1 MEKKIEAYDK
11 VLKINPND
19 TTTLN
24 NKGVQLVRQ
33 TKYTQAI
40 KSFDKVLGIDPE
52 DAIALHNRNLVK
64 EKLEIHKFSDYLKE
78 YPKLEIKAK
87 NGEKIIKIKNK

>member
-40 KSFDKVLGIDPE
+40 KSFDKVLGIDP
-52 DAIALHNRNLVK
+52 K
-64 EKLEIHKFSDYLKE
+64 MQ
-78 YPKLEIKAK
+78 
-87 NGEKIIKIKNK
+87 